1 MSKIELS
8 IIIPVY
14 NEEGNVQ
21 ELFDRILLAMSKTKI
36 PYETIFVDD
45 GSTDSSSE
53 ILSYICRKHEG
64 FILIR
69 FRKNFG
75 QTASMQAGIDKSRGK
90 YICFLDGDL
99 QNDPDDIEK
108 LYTKASKG
116 YDIVS
121 GWRHKRKDKFISR
134 KLPSMIANS
143 IIAKATG
150 VKLHDYGCSLKM
162 YNGDL
167 LRATP
172 LYGEMHR
179 FIPALISLKGANVA
193 EMKVS
198 HHPRKAGKSKYGIS
212 RTFRVILDLITV
224 KFFGS
229 FSTKPLHIFGGWGM
243 LSFSL
248 GVVISLYLT
257 ILKFFFNQ
265 SIGSRPL
272 LSLGILLIFLGI
284 QFVTIG
290 LIGEFLTR
298 IYFEN
303 QGRKT
308 YHIREIIEK

>member
-53 ILSYICRKHEG
+53 ILSYICRHHEG

-134 KLPSMIANS
+134 KLPSMIA
-143 IIAKATG
+143 
-150 VKLHDYGCSLKM
+150 
-162 YNGDL
+162 
-167 LRATP
+167 
-172 LYGEMHR
+172 
-179 FIPALISLKGANVA
+179 
-193 EMKVS
+193 
-198 HHPRKAGKSKYGIS
+198 
-212 RTFRVILDLITV
+212 
-224 KFFGS
+224 
-229 FSTKPLHIFGGWGM
+229 
-243 LSFSL
+243 
-248 GVVISLYLT
+248 
-257 ILKFFFNQ
+257 
-265 SIGSRPL
+265 
-272 LSLGILLIFLGI
+272 
-284 QFVTIG
+284 
-290 LIGEFLTR
+290 
-298 IYFEN
+298 
-303 QGRKT
+303 
-308 YHIREIIEK
+308 